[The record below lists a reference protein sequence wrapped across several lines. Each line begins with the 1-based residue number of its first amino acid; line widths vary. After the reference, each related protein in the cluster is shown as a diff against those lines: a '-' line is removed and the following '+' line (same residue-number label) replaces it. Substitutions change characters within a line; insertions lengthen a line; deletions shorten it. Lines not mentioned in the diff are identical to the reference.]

1 MKKLILTLVVILFS
15 TNTLFAKQ
23 IKWTKIVTTED
34 RTTEFYL
41 DKKSIR
47 KVGEFHYFWMMSDYL
62 ILEEGDNPDTKS
74 SITFNIINCKT
85 NELKRVT
92 MTTFTLNNVKG
103 KISSDFIV
111 PDLAWIFSNGDF
123 ILKKLLLVWF
133 LKKCVK
139 LIKTVKFCG
148 FLFFN

>member
-74 SITFNIINCKT
+74 SITFNIINNKT

-103 KISSDFIV
+103 KISSNFIV
-111 PDLAWIFSNGDF
+111 PDLGMD
-123 ILKKLLLVWF
+123 
-133 LKKCVK
+133 
-139 LIKTVKFCG
+139 
-148 FLFFN
+148 LFQWRFYSEETAFGMVFKEVCKVN